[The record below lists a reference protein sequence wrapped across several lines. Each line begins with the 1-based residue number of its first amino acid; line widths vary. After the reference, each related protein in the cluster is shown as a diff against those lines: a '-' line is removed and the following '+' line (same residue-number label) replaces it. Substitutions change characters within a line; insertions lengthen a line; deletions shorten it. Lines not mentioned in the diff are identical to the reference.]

1 MMRQFAS
8 TITSFLIQEN
18 IIPEDDA
25 EIYRYGTE
33 QIFINLATFSVI
45 GILAEMT
52 GIWIETVFFF
62 AGLIPIRM
70 IAGGYHS
77 KTPQR
82 CNVLTF
88 FVYVVN
94 MILISLMKSHI
105 TYPLM
110 YTINMII
117 IVIIFSVAPVDHK
130 NRELDEIEL
139 STAKKSSRI
148 TGTIIVG
155 FCVVS
160 FVLFGLSNIISISTM
175 MGAVTASISL
185 FIGSLVRGGEKNE

>member
-62 AGLIPIRM
+62 A
-70 IAGGYHS
+70 
-77 KTPQR
+77 
-82 CNVLTF
+82 
-88 FVYVVN
+88 
-94 MILISLMKSHI
+94 
-105 TYPLM
+105 
-110 YTINMII
+110 
-117 IVIIFSVAPVDHK
+117 D
-130 NRELDEIEL
+130 
-139 STAKKSSRI
+139 
-148 TGTIIVG
+148 
-155 FCVVS
+155 
-160 FVLFGLSNIISISTM
+160 
-175 MGAVTASISL
+175 
-185 FIGSLVRGGEKNE
+185 